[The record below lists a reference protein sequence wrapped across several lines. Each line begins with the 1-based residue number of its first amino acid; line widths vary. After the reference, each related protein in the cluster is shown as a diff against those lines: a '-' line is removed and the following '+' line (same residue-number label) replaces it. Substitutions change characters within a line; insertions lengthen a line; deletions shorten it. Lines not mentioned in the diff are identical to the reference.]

1 MHKVFPSEFLKR
13 FLLIFLPVSVLFA
26 LALFALDSSEW
37 NAYLATMQK
46 QESARVEEVA
56 AISRDDVSAALPAIY
71 EIAGSHHLGQYCD
84 TGSTDELQ
92 KFTTELLML
101 ARLASQ
107 FDRLSFLDNT
117 GQEIVRI
124 NGYGGYPKVVPGAA
138 LQDMSSRYYV
148 DEILHLTPGKFYV
161 SPIDLSQE
169 HGKIVFPIK
178 PTMRIGVPIFDA
190 AGKSRGAIVVN
201 LLSGRYLQKIDERNA
216 MREDDGELMVLNRE
230 GYWLKGM
237 SADDEWGFA
246 LGHPERTFGNDYP
259 LEWKNISTQENGAQ
273 NTPHGLF
280 VHATVHLPH
289 LTEGA
294 APEYLKIVSYVPKA
308 ELAYGDVVRTHPFL
322 IALLYLAL
330 AISTALLVSHLLN
343 RERTLN
349 IVEKKNAQLGDKK
362 QRLESIIEGT
372 RAGTWEWNVQTG
384 ETKFNQFWAEIVGY
398 QLDELEPI
406 SIDTWVKLAHPD
418 DMKLSDDLLE
428 KHFAGKLPI
437 YECEVRMRHKQG
449 HWVWVHDRGRVTR
462 WSADGKPLMMF
473 GTHQDISQR
482 KLIEER
488 MQHVAHHDALTGL
501 PNRMLLDDRL
511 QQILASAKR
520 EQSRFA
526 VIFLD
531 LDEFKPVNDTYGHSA
546 GDVLLRE
553 AARRMLE
560 CTRASDTVARVG
572 GDEFVTVLARIQHDG
587 DAIVVAEKMR
597 RSLSQPFA
605 IDGLEIRI
613 SSSIGIAIYPDHGL
627 TEEALAEHADMAM
640 YQAKKNGRNQVRL
653 YLA

>member
-1 MHKVFPSEFLKR
+1 MHIIFPNEFLKR
-13 FLLIFLPVSVLFA
+13 FLLIFIPVSVLFA
-26 LALFALDSSEW
+26 LVLFVLDTSQW
-37 NAYLATMQK
+37 NTYLATIQK
-46 QESARVEEVA
+46 QESARVKEVA

-71 EIAGSHHLGQYCD
+71 EIAGSHHLSSYCD
-84 TGSTDELQ
+84 TGSPEELQ
-92 KFTTELLML
+92 KFTMELLML

-107 FDRLSFLDNT
+107 FDRLIFLDDA
-117 GQEIVRI
+117 GREIVRV
-124 NGYGGYPKVVPGAA
+124 NGYGGYPKVVAETA
-138 LQDMSSRYYV
+138 LQDKSSRYYV
-148 DEILHLTPGKFYV
+148 EEILKLTPGKFYV
-161 SPIDLSQE
+161 SPIDLTQE
-169 HGKIVFPIK
+169 RGEIVFPIK
-178 PTMRIGVPIFDA
+178 PTMRIGVPVFDA
-190 AGKSRGAIVVN
+190 AGRNRGAVVAN

-246 LGHPERTFGNDYP
+246 LGHPERTFGKDYP
-259 LEWKNISTQENGAQ
+259 LEWKNISTQESGEQ
-273 NTPHGLF
+273 TTRHGLF
-280 VHATVHLPH
+280 VHTTVHLPR
-289 LTEGA
+289 LAEGA
-294 APEYLKIVSYVPKA
+294 APEYLKIVSYFPST
-308 ELAYGDVVRTHPFL
+308 ELAHGDMIRNHPVW
-322 IALLYLAL
+322 IGLLYLAL
-330 AISTALLVSHLLN
+330 ALCTGLLVSHLLN

-349 IVEKKNAQLGDKK
+349 IVEKKNAQLGDKT

-372 RAGTWEWNVQTG
+372 RVGTWEWNVQTG

-398 QLDELEPI
+398 QLQELEPV
-406 SIDTWVKLAHPD
+406 SIDTWVKLAHPGD
-418 DMKLSDDLLE
+418 LKISDDLLE
-428 KHFAGKLPI
+428 KHFAGKLPY

-488 MQHVAHHDALTGL
+488 MQHIAHHDALTGL

-526 VIFLD
+526 VIFID
-531 LDEFKPVNDTYGHSA
+531 LDEFKPVNDKYGHSA

-572 GDEFVTVLARIQHDG
+572 GDEFVTVLSRIQHDG

-627 TEEALAEHADMAM
+627 TEEVLAEHVDMAM
-640 YQAKKNGRNQVRL
+640 YQAKQNGRNQVRL
-653 YLA
+653 YLT